1 MAQFDDASIMEK
13 TVDTRRVFDG
23 LILHIDHVENRLP
36 NGQLAAREIAR
47 HVGAS
52 AVVPVDGEGNVWLVK
67 QFRAPID
74 QILLEVPAGKLDFK
88 GEDRLLAAKR
98 ELQEETGL
106 TAGTWTHLTDIVTTP
121 GFSDEL
127 ISLYLAR
134 NLSAGES
141 HPDEDE
147 FLNVVKVPLA
157 ELVAMIA
164 RGEVTDAKTICAV
177 LLAEKVVNG
186 RV

>member
-1 MAQFDDASIMEK
+1 MTQTNNQDILET
-13 TVDTRRVFDG
+13 TVSTRRVFDG
-23 LILHIDHVENRLP
+23 LILHIDHITNRLP
-36 NGQLAAREIAR
+36 NGKLADREVAR

-52 AVVPVDGEGNVWLVK
+52 AVVPVDEAGNVYLVR

-74 QILLEVPAGKLDFK
+74 RVLLEVPAGKLDFK

-98 ELQEETGL
+98 ELEEETGL
-106 TAGTWTHLTDIVTTP
+106 TARSWTHLTDIVTTP

-134 NLSAGES
+134 DLVAGQS
-141 HPDEDE
+141 HPDDDE
-147 FLNVVKVPLA
+147 FLNLVKVPLA

-177 LLAEKVVNG
+177 LLADRAVNG
-186 RV
+186 

>member
-1 MAQFDDASIMEK
+1 MNSAPAG
-13 TVDTRRVFDG
+13 VFDG
-23 LILHIDHVENRLP
+23 LILHIDHVTNELP
-36 NGQLAAREIAR
+36 NGRTAPREIAR

-52 AVVPVDGEGNVWLVK
+52 AVVPVDEAGNVWLVK
-67 QFRAPID
+67 QFRAPVD
-74 QILLEVPAGKLDFK
+74 RVLLEVPAGKLDFK

-98 ELQEETGL
+98 ELEEETGL
-106 TAGTWTHLTDIVTTP
+106 TARSWTHLTDIVTTP

-134 NLSAGES
+134 DLVAGQS
-141 HPDEDE
+141 HPDDDE
-147 FLNVVKVPLA
+147 FLNLVKVPLA

-177 LLAEKVVNG
+177 LLADRAVNG
-186 RV
+186 

>member
-1 MAQFDDASIMEK
+1 MAHFDDASILET
-13 TVDTRRVFDG
+13 TVETKRVFDG
-23 LILHIDHVENRLP
+23 LILHIDHINNRLP
-36 NGQLAAREIAR
+36 NGKTAAREVAR

-52 AVVPVDGEGNVWLVK
+52 AVVPVDGDGNVWLVK

-74 QILLEVPAGKLDFK
+74 QILLEVPAGKLDYK
-88 GEDRLLAAKR
+88 GEDRLEAAKR

-106 TAGTWTHLTDIVTTP
+106 TAGEWIHLSDIVTTP

-134 NLSAGES
+134 DLSAGES
-141 HPDEDE
+141 HPDDDE
-147 FLNVVKVPLA
+147 FLNVVKVPLD

-186 RV
+186 